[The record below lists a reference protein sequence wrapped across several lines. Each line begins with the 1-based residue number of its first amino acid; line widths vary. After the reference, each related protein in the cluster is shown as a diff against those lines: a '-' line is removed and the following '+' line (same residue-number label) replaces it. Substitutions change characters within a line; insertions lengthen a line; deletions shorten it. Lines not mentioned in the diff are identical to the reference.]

1 MGAFLRNDMNIK
13 DAIERIFSLFPVLR
27 QKIKQKVGTLSI
39 GEQQMLAFGRALMQR
54 PKLLLADEP
63 SVGLSPDYVDTI
75 FEKIAEIH
83 RSGTSILLVEQNAR
97 MALEI
102 THRGYVFKIG
112 SIFLEGAG
120 KELLDKED
128 VKKVFWGD

>member
-1 MGAFLRNDMNIK
+1 
-13 DAIERIFSLFPVLR
+13 
-27 QKIKQKVGTLSI
+27 
-39 GEQQMLAFGRALMQR
+39 MQR

-75 FEKIAEIH
+75 FEKIVEINK
-83 RSGTSILLVEQNAR
+83 SGTSILLVEQNAR

-102 THRGYVFKIG
+102 AHRGYVFKIV

-120 KELLDKED
+120 KELLEKED
-128 VKKVFWGD
+128 VKKVLWGD

>member
-1 MGAFLRNDMNIK
+1 M
-13 DAIERIFSLFPVLR
+13 
-27 QKIKQKVGTLSI
+27 
-39 GEQQMLAFGRALMQR
+39 MQR

-75 FEKIAEIH
+75 FEKIVEINK
-83 RSGTSILLVEQNAR
+83 SGTSILLVEQNAR

-102 THRGYVFKIG
+102 AHRGYVFKIG

-120 KELLDKED
+120 KELLEKED
-128 VKKVFWGD
+128 VKKVLWGD